1 MIRLCGTNLSCG
13 SLLQHQLSYTRVLG
27 VAVTDI
33 EEDDD
38 DKASADDDD
47 DDDDPDSVDSEQDG
61 ASKNLFESAKS
72 KFHTQGTKIPL
83 VLPSWLVVFDAGLVD
98 ILISVTQ
105 FSYLYHTLLKQD

>member
-1 MIRLCGTNLSCG
+1 
-13 SLLQHQLSYTRVLG
+13 LLQHQLSYTRVLG

-83 VLPSWLVVFDAGLVD
+83 VLPS
-98 ILISVTQ
+98 
-105 FSYLYHTLLKQD
+105 